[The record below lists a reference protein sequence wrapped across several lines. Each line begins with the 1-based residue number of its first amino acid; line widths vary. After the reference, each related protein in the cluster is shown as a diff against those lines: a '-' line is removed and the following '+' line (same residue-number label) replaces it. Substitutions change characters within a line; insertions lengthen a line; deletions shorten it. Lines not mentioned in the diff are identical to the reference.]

1 MPIAKAPASAATLV
15 DVLKTELRSA
25 GMPYRE
31 LAKRLKMS
39 ESNVKRMF
47 SIGDM
52 TLSRVEEICLAIGIH
67 PHDVYLQVTQRRPAV
82 DTLTLAQEKA
92 LIADLRLLLVAICC
106 IGQWSAQQIV
116 DAYQISEAECIKLM
130 VKLDKLGL
138 IELKPGDRYR
148 MRVSQT
154 FHWRADG
161 PVRTFLRQVVFPDYF
176 SGTFDANGEVI
187 FCVPAQ
193 ITSASATEMVDK
205 IRRLCGELARLHSDD
220 QRVQKS
226 ETDGYT
232 LVVGFRSWELAA
244 FEKMR
249 RRQHA

>member
-1 MPIAKAPASAATLV
+1 MPISNTPATAATLV
-15 DVLKTELRSA
+15 EILKSELRSA

-47 SIGDM
+47 SVGDM
-52 TLSRVEEICLAIGIH
+52 TLSRVEEICVAIGIH
-67 PHDVYLQVTQRRPAV
+67 PHDVYLQVTQLRPAV

-92 LIADLRLLLVAICC
+92 LVADLRLLLVAICC
-106 IGQWSAQQIV
+106 IGQWSAAQIV
-116 DAYQISEAECIKLM
+116 DKYHISEAECIKLM

-138 IELKPGDRYR
+138 IELKPGNRYR

-161 PVRTFLRQVVFPDYF
+161 PVRAFLRQVVLPDYF

-193 ITSASATEMVDK
+193 LTSSSAAEMVDK
-205 IRRLCGELARLHSDD
+205 IRRLCGELARLHGDD
-220 QRVQKS
+220 QRIPNA
-226 ETDGYT
+226 ETDGFT

-249 RRQHA
+249 RP